1 MSASNLSANTSPTRT
16 AIFGTHEDDRPASK
30 RATRDAVVRLTRLGT
45 PELEEIAKGG
55 GVKEQLLLNA
65 QSTTAAK
72 DALEVNVFFCMCCV
86 ISCVNCSFS
95 TVSKLKCC
103 F

>member
-1 MSASNLSANTSPTRT
+1 MSVSNLSATSPNSRT
-16 AIFGTHEDDRPASK
+16 TMPFGVFEDDRPASK

-45 PELEEIAKGG
+45 PELEGIAKGG

-72 DALEVNVFFCMCCV
+72 DALEV
-86 ISCVNCSFS
+86 
-95 TVSKLKCC
+95 K
-103 F
+103 